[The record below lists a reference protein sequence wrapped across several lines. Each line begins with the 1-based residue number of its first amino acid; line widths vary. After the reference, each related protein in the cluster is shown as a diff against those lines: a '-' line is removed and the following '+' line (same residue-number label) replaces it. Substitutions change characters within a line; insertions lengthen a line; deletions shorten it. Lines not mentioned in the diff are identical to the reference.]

1 MAGRGEAVA
10 RRLPDIAP
18 QVFGMPDCIAKQIL
32 EFVVDI
38 HKTQAEHL
46 LPLHQRVST
55 GMKAFVDRAAGFD
68 VVDAAM
74 RCRYLP
80 IAHSFGTAPVAAP
93 RRNRSL
99 RNRGRGLRVG
109 EFKFFGEISFGGQR
123 LKYGTSHT
131 RSNRCVYETLEPVSG
146 VIPRHDTFESEYMGA
161 GNLLFFGPLAPAG
174 DFDQEVFC
182 ARHKDGTPWKW
193 GDLLCRDDDDDPYVG
208 VRADLG
214 DYPAD
219 SPLRAVSST
228 KNSHFTLRCLRYA
241 PEDVDDDTLEKAR
254 SLSASWHADKDWRK
268 EGRKRECS
276 LDMEQVMQRMD
287 QPDPWVEDSFFGPR
301 PNWPNRWN
309 RCLCDWQS
317 KTLFASSFY
326 LPSSAEYSAG
336 SAVPL
341 YPDFRGG
348 FGAGLRI
355 QCPLVKTSVQAPYGF
370 YILDEYGE
378 DEFTSSE
385 SLYLDQSGLYYEMF
399 ATPSGPLS
407 EIFLFAIHLFFKPF
421 FKTEGG
427 YDHAGEFTEHIDFDA
442 PLPPLRP
449 YAITISLVKA
459 SDGDTGGVTP
469 LSEASILAYLDM
481 LM

>member
-18 QVFGMPDCIAKQIL
+18 QIFGMPDCIAKQIL

-55 GMKAFVDRAAGFD
+55 EMKAFVDRAAGFD

-109 EFKFFGEISFGGQR
+109 EFKFFGEIQFGGQR
-123 LKYGTSHT
+123 LRFGTSHT
-131 RSNRCVYETLEPVSG
+131 RSVSNEYETLEPVSG
-146 VIPRHDTFESEYMGA
+146 VIPRRDEFESERMNGN
-161 GNLLFFGPLAPAG
+161 NLLFFGPLSPAG
-174 DFDQEVFC
+174 DFDPEVFC
-182 ARHKDGTPWKW
+182 ARHKDGTCWKW
-193 GDLLCRDDDDDPYVG
+193 GDLLCRDNDEEYEHIG
-208 VRADLG
+208 VRYDF
-214 DYPAD
+214 DWSID
-219 SPLRAVSST
+219 PLRAASST
-228 KNSHFTLRCLRYA
+228 KDSHFTLRCLRYA

-268 EGRKRECS
+268 EGRKMECS
-276 LDMEQVMQRMD
+276 LDMEQVIQRMD
-287 QPDPWVEDSFFGPR
+287 QPDPWVHLTYGRYFKE
-301 PNWPNRWN
+301 PNSWN
-309 RCLCDWQS
+309 RRLCDWQS
-317 KTLFASSFY
+317 KTLISSSF
-326 LPSSAEYSAG
+326 ADYSTESG
-336 SAVPL
+336 GVCFHPE
-341 YPDFRGG
+341 FRAG
-348 FGAGLRI
+348 FGAGLKI
-355 QCPLVKTSVQAPYGF
+355 QCPLVKTSTQQPYGF
-370 YILDEYGE
+370 YILNETYEDEY
-378 DEFTSSE
+378 TICE
-385 SLYLDQSGLYYEMF
+385 SNYLDQSGLYYEMVV
-399 ATPSGPLS
+399 APSGPLS
-407 EIFLFAIHLFFKPF
+407 EFFNFTIHLFFKPF
-421 FKTEGG
+421 FAD
-427 YDHAGEFTEHIDFDA
+427 DHAGGFTHDIDFDA

-449 YAITISLVKA
+449 YAITVSLTKIS
-459 SDGDTGGVTP
+459 DYEHGGVTP